1 MEQIRIAKRDIYEI
15 EVNDQGETIQFD
27 LADIELPFK
36 CQMAF
41 EEVSKIQ
48 NSLKAKLVILDKK
61 EDHQKK
67 GSIYTEKQLAT
78 LKLYKET
85 FAAMRVAMDKF
96 MGEGA
101 CQKIFGDRNYL
112 EMYDDLFEQLKPH
125 LEKMELTTDG
135 IRRRIESKY
144 GDRAG
149 DTL

>member
-1 MEQIRIAKRDIYEI
+1 MEQLRIAKRNIYEI

-27 LADIELPFK
+27 LEDIALPFK
-36 CQMAF
+36 CQEAF

-48 NSLKAKLVILDKK
+48 SNLKAKLVILDKK
-61 EDHQKK
+61 DDRQKK
-67 GSIYTEKQLAT
+67 NSVFSDKQLAT

-112 EMYDDLFEQLKPH
+112 EMYDDLFEQLEPH
-125 LEKMELTTDG
+125 LKKMELTTDG
-135 IRRRIESKY
+135 IKKRIESKY
-144 GDRAG
+144 GNKAG
-149 DTL
+149 DTI

>member
-1 MEQIRIAKRDIYEI
+1 MEQLRIAKRDIYEI

-36 CQMAF
+36 CQAAF
-41 EEVSKIQ
+41 EEVTKIQ

-78 LKLYKET
+78 MKLYKET
-85 FAAMRVAMDKF
+85 FAGMRAAMDKF